1 MKLIV
6 RCEEF
11 RLQELHALAE
21 SRKQEYGYCNINFL
35 GILLTAILPNRGKHV
50 AHDGQARY
58 PSWAS
63 TVPNFS
69 PKPSL
74 DHIIVIRIKCAL
86 N

>member
-1 MKLIV
+1 MNLLG
-6 RCEEF
+6 RC
-11 RLQELHALAE
+11 LKA
-21 SRKQEYGYCNINFL
+21 N
-35 GILLTAILPNRGKHV
+35 LPNRGKHV

-63 TVPNFS
+63 TVPNFN

>member
-21 SRKQEYGYCNINFL
+21 SRKQEYGYCNMNLL
-35 GILLTAILPNRGKHV
+35 GILLTAILPNWGKGR

-63 TVPNFS
+63 SVPNSETFVV
-69 PKPSL
+69 L
-74 DHIIVIRIKCAL
+74 ANVVF
-86 N
+86 